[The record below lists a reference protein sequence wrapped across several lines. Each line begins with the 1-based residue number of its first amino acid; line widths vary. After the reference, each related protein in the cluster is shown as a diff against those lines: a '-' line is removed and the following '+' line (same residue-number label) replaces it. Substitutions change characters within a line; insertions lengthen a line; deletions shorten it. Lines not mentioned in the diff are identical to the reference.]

1 MPNNDL
7 HNLYPIHPAWCGIT
21 DPSLDERE
29 DFKMEARSFSMFV
42 CLAVIE
48 GLMMVTT
55 LIPPSAGL
63 FAGILF
69 GIWMWRHILSA
80 RAILQEKVIKNEK
93 MLVSIGLNVL
103 FFVLVSVS
111 YLS

>member
-1 MPNNDL
+1 MIYTIYTL
-7 HNLYPIHPAWCGIT
+7 FTLLGVVLLTRHWISG
-21 DPSLDERE
+21 E
-29 DFKMEARSFSMFV
+29 DFKMEAKSFSMFV

>member
-1 MPNNDL
+1 MIYTIYTL
-7 HNLYPIHPAWCGIT
+7 FTLLGVVLLTRQWMSG
-21 DPSLDERE
+21 E
-29 DFKMEARSFSMFV
+29 DFKREAKSFSMFV

-93 MLVSIGLNVL
+93 MLASIGLNVL